1 MYWEPF
7 FQVVVAKWF
16 QMKQITSIPTS
27 WCPDYQYPET
37 CVLTSF
43 ACFWM
48 VENGL
53 ARSGNPYSTA
63 RFPMSRAG
71 SYVFPSLQ
79 SLNDSYTSQQLSNK
93 LKTLVPEALKSLVT
107 TKSLLISSSME
118 LMANRAVQF
127 DEKIARGGWSTGT
140 SWDHYA
146 WVLLCNIVSPMLALA
161 GFPDAS
167 ISPVAPSLDAIGKE
181 GLAKIDGYISA
192 LYYQEQVCL
201 ENGRYHSAY
210 SRATRTMEMGTAARV
225 ATGPTSI

>member
-1 MYWEPF
+1 MKSNEWGSHEKKLQYNITYSSVGRGGEIKFINYDKMYWEPF

-16 QMKQITSIPTS
+16 QMKQITSVPTS
-27 WCPDYQYPET
+27 WCPNYQYPET

-107 TKSLLISSSME
+107 TNSLQIGSSTE
-118 LMANRAVQF
+118 LMANQAV
-127 DEKIARGGWSTGT
+127 T
-140 SWDHYA
+140 
-146 WVLLCNIVSPMLALA
+146 V
-161 GFPDAS
+161 
-167 ISPVAPSLDAIGKE
+167 
-181 GLAKIDGYISA
+181 
-192 LYYQEQVCL
+192 
-201 ENGRYHSAY
+201 
-210 SRATRTMEMGTAARV
+210 
-225 ATGPTSI
+225 